1 MSDIKVSNEN
11 ASVMATDLGGTV
23 INTSCTLSGSRK
35 NSGKEWVSTV
45 MGNDG
50 KLKMKTVKDVP
61 IRFTFPE
68 GVKILD
74 VLKFASGGQSFM
86 VAVQSG
92 LRKKNFADV
101 SEHADKG
108 TPYTYDMYD
117 LFNAKKGGFAQTPG
131 QKKLRALEA
140 MKDDIDDETYT
151 ALKAKYEKVVSEEK
165 A

>member
-35 NSGKEWVSTV
+35 NSGKEWVSDV

-92 LRKKNFADV
+92 LRKKSYIDV
-101 SEHADKG
+101 SNHAAED
-108 TPYTYDMYD
+108 TPYTYDMHD
-117 LFNAKKGGFAQTPG
+117 LFNAKKGGFAQTPK
-131 QKKLRALEA
+131 QKAFKALEELKSRLPEEVYKA
-140 MKDDIDDETYT
+140 MLDKLEV
-151 ALKAKYEKVVSEEK
+151 EFSE
-165 A
+165 